1 MSAAGQ
7 QDAAPHA
14 GVVVRIDGA
23 QATVRFTRGKLCA
36 HCGACISV
44 GETELELSV
53 TNTLGAAVGDRVEV
67 SLAPKRIVQASLLA
81 YAIPLAL
88 LLLGVWLG
96 SLHSDTAALACG
108 LIGCAGGYLALRL
121 LEKRGGMRREFL
133 PEMTAILNPEEALR
147 PGESTTRGARSD

>member
-1 MSAAGQ
+1 MSAAGR

-14 GVVVRIDGA
+14 GVVVGIHSGR
-23 QATVRFTRGKLCA
+23 ATVRFTRGKLCE

-44 GETELELSV
+44 GETEMELTV
-53 TNTLGAAVGDRVEV
+53 ANTLGAAVGDRVEV

-96 SLHSDTAALACG
+96 SLYSDTAALICG

-121 LEKRGGMRREFL
+121 IEKRGGMRREFL
-133 PEMTAILNPEEALR
+133 PEMTAVLSPEENLR
-147 PGESTTRGARSD
+147 PEA